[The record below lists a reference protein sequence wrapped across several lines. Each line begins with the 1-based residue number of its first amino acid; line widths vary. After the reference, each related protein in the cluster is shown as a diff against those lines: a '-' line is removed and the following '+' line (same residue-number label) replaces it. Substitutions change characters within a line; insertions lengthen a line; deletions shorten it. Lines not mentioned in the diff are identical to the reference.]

1 MRALL
6 LLLLYLIVEEV
17 SAQGPPQ
24 FVFDRVEINIHG
36 IDVDINT
43 IAVYIDVLKEN
54 DLYEAQKI
62 LGQASRYGEQVNFK
76 PIVPLSFDTPYTL
89 AYNDAIKHFVIKL
102 PEGYERL
109 TVVAIHPDS
118 KEIPANLLKWYVEFS
133 RPINPMNIYDYFSII
148 DYEGAAIERA
158 ILPLESALL
167 SEDGKLL
174 TLWMEPG
181 RQKRG
186 LLPNQELG
194 AVLQIGQHY
203 KLQIDHNLKD
213 ENGVRMQQRNPFEFK
228 VIKPDR
234 SKPDINR
241 WDISLPSI
249 NSKMALLIDMD
260 ELMDYGSII
269 DHVHIYSKGVAVKGQ
284 WRQKFQEKQLEFI
297 PINNWIGGGYS
308 VIFDPAI
315 EDLAGNNLLRL
326 FDSHRDDKVDPYTVQ
341 TTLDFF
347 VE

>member
-1 MRALL
+1 MRALFL
-6 LLLLYLIVEEV
+6 LLLCLMVEEV

-24 FVFDRVEINIHG
+24 FVFDRAEINIHSL
-36 IDVDINT
+36 DVDINT
-43 IAVYIDVLKEN
+43 IALYIDVLKESE
-54 DLYEAQKI
+54 LSEAQKI
-62 LGQASRYGEQVNFK
+62 LGQANRNGDQVNFK
-76 PIVPLSFDTPYTL
+76 PMVPLSFDTPYTL
-89 AYNDAIKHFVIKL
+89 AYNDEIKYFVIKL
-102 PEGYERL
+102 PEDYERL
-109 TVVAIHPDS
+109 AVVAIHPDS
-118 KEIPANLLKWYVEFS
+118 KEIPSNLLKWYVKFS
-133 RPINPMNIYDYFSII
+133 RPINPSNIYDYFSII
-148 DYEGAAIERA
+148 DHEGAAIERA
-158 ILPLESALL
+158 ILPLESALI
-167 SEDGKLL
+167 SEDRKLL

-194 AVLQIGQHY
+194 TVLKIGQHY

-213 ENGVRMQQRNPFEFK
+213 ENGVRVQQSNPFEFK
-228 VIKPDR
+228 VIEPDR
-234 SKPDINR
+234 SKPDVNR

-249 NSKMALLIDMD
+249 DSKMALVIAMD

-284 WRQKFQEKQLEFI
+284 WRQKIQEKQLEFI

-315 EDLAGNNLLRL
+315 EDLAGNNLFRL
-326 FDSHRDDKVDPYTVQ
+326 FDSNIDDKVDPYTVQ
-341 TTLDFF
+341 TTLEFF